1 MRFKNAPAVLG
12 VTLTLLAGAVASA
25 QGAAPATAPAKPT
38 VEQLQQ
44 KLEQLTDQLQAVR
57 QQLQELKD
65 QQKKQQQQAEI
76 ENLRREAEAEA
87 SKTAAPGKVDTTT
100 SFVSGT
106 RMQPQLNPEISV
118 TGNMLAIGGTNE
130 KERASIGEWE
140 LDVQSY
146 LDPYAKVH
154 VVFAKPEGDGVHLE
168 EGYVTW
174 LNLPGSMSL
183 TVGRKRQQFGV
194 LNRWHPHAYDQVDA
208 PWVLQESFGEDGLIG
223 TGLSLDWL
231 MPDLWSDANELTV
244 EVMNGSNDVAFAGE
258 DWQHPSILARL
269 KNYWDLTPDSYL
281 EVGLDALHGKADPAG
296 RLSHDF
302 YAMDLTYNWYPAN
315 RESYH
320 EFTLRGMLL
329 RSQLGLNGAT
339 RRDAWGGYLYGQYK
353 FTPHW
358 IAGLRYD
365 RVEDQRQA
373 GHSYWGLSPYLTFWE
388 SEFVR
393 LRGQVSF
400 RKDDMYGTD
409 RRFVLQLTVAAGP
422 HKHDNY

>member
-1 MRFKNAPAVLG
+1 MRFRRVPALLG
-12 VTLTLLAGAVASA
+12 VILVSLAGTVATA
-25 QGAAPATAPAKPT
+25 QDATPATAQGKPT

-44 KLEQLTDQLQAVR
+44 RLEELTVQLQAVR

-65 QQKKQQQQAEI
+65 QQKKQQQQAET
-76 ENLRREAEAEA
+76 ERLRREAEAEA
-87 SKTAAPGKVDTTT
+87 AKAAAPSKVDTTT

-118 TGNMLAIGGTNE
+118 TGNMFAIGGTSE

-146 LDPYAKVH
+146 LDPYTRMH
-154 VVFAKPEGDGVHLE
+154 VVFSKPEDSGVHLE

-174 LNLPGSMSL
+174 LNLPGSTSL
-183 TVGRKRQQFGV
+183 TVGKKRQQFGV

-208 PWVLQESFGEDGLIG
+208 PWVLQESFGEEGLIG
-223 TGLSLDWL
+223 TGLSFDWL
-231 MPDLWSDANELTV
+231 MPHLWASANELTV
-244 EVMNGSNDVAFAGE
+244 EVMNGNNDVAFAGE
-258 DWQHPSILARL
+258 DYQHPTVLARL
-269 KNYWDLTPDSYL
+269 KNYWDLTLDSYL
-281 EVGLDALHGKADPAG
+281 EIGLNGLHGNADAAG
-296 RLSHDF
+296 RLDHDF

-320 EFTLRGMLL
+320 ELTLRGMLL
-329 RSQLGLNGAT
+329 RSQLDLDGAT

-353 FTPHW
+353 FSPHW

-365 RVEDQRQA
+365 RVEDQREA
-373 GHSYWGLSPYLTFWE
+373 GHSYWGFSPYLTFWE

-393 LRGQVSF
+393 LRGQASF
-400 RKDDMYGTD
+400 RKDNLYGTD